1 MKRKINLKNYP
12 SKSGHFD
19 TFGGVYVS
27 ETLIHPLR
35 ELFSAY
41 KKYATSASFKK
52 TLNSQLKDYVGRPT
66 PIYYAESLSRQLGSS
81 HIYLKRE
88 DLNHTG
94 AHKINNALGQALLAK
109 KWVRRGLSL
118 KQVLVSMV

>member
-19 TFGGVYVS
+19 SFGGVYVS

-41 KKYATSASFKK
+41 KKYATSTSFKK
-52 TLNSQLKDYVGRPT
+52 IDPVTEALNANLPLIT
-66 PIYYAESLSRQLGSS
+66 
-81 HIYLKRE
+81 
-88 DLNHTG
+88 
-94 AHKINNALGQALLAK
+94 
-109 KWVRRGLSL
+109 
-118 KQVLVSMV
+118 

>member
-19 TFGGVYVS
+19 AFGGVYVS

-41 KKYATSASFKK
+41 KKYATSTSFKK
-52 TLNSQLKDYVGRPT
+52 TLNS
-66 PIYYAESLSRQLGSS
+66 
-81 HIYLKRE
+81 
-88 DLNHTG
+88 
-94 AHKINNALGQALLAK
+94 
-109 KWVRRGLSL
+109 
-118 KQVLVSMV
+118 